1 MATPASPTMND
12 AQATGLTVKEESQ
25 FTAIAR
31 RFFRNRLAVM
41 GLVIILLLATIAILT
56 PVLAPEPL
64 DVRANVPIRNQPP
77 SAEYP
82 FGTDS
87 IGRDALS
94 RMMWASRVS
103 LSVGFVAMFVSVTV
117 GILVGAVAGFFG
129 GSWLDIFLMRVAEA
143 IDVIPVLFLLIMILA
158 VVGSEGLIIGKL
170 VIPQVY
176 VLMFVIGMTSW
187 PSLAQIVRGQFL
199 SLRQRDYSE
208 ASRAL
213 GASRGRIMFRHIL
226 PNTMAPIIVSAT
238 LRVGGGILA
247 ESGLSFLGLGTQPPN
262 VSWGQ
267 MLSNGKSLLKTA
279 PWLVW
284 PPGLAIIL
292 VVMAFN
298 FVGDGLRDAFDPKM
312 KQ

>member
-1 MATPASPTMND
+1 MND